1 MKEATGPRKL
11 SACGSVLGA
20 LLSSPGL
27 VWQKRAER
35 EVNEEQAGR
44 GESGVGGDVENL
56 KRNIG

>member
-27 VWQKRAER
+27 AWQKRAER

-44 GESGVGGDVENL
+44 GESGAGGMW
-56 KRNIG
+56 RI